1 MANLENAGFRETLPT
16 LKARDLRGAPST
28 VVTIAREPEI
38 VPATDKKSRR
48 EKLLLLRFTEWPD
61 RNYYPNPT
69 SIGRLMKRLGK
80 ETAPMIGQRIA
91 LKVEPETNPETK
103 AEVDALH
110 IAPTEEW
117 DAIFGEYDEEES
129 PATRKR
135 AARKRS

>member
-28 VVTIAREPEI
+28 VVTIARAPEI
-38 VPATDKKSRR
+38 VPATDKRSKR
-48 EKLLLLRFTEWPD
+48 EKLLLMKFKEWPD

-80 ETAPMIGQRIA
+80 ETETMVGERIA

-117 DAIFGEYDEEES
+117 DEIFREYDGEETTS
-129 PATRKR
+129 TRR
-135 AARKRS
+135 RSARKRS